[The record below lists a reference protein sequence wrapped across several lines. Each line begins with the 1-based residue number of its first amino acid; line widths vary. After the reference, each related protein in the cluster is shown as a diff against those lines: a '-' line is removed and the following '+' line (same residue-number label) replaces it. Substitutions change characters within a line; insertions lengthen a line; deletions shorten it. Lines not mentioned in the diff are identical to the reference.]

1 MDNKLNNKNKKI
13 LIFGIILGVVL
24 IAGGTYAFLTMA
36 LNVQNGNVNGKLECF
51 QINYNACNLWDVNGD
66 GVIDTNDADAIRQYF
81 AGGYDVEN
89 YILHDL
95 DGDGEITPRDQT
107 LFRRCLDNIENPGTW
122 NTEAAGD
129 LRGTLFP
136 STEITGGLFGS
147 LAMGVNSACNI
158 TGTGTI
164 YLHVGTESSVTLLR
178 KTDGHCENPTTLE
191 TLTSYTSSNE
201 CLTDGNKWVTDGS
214 ALKYA
219 VYDNAAGTGV
229 PLSVGYITG
238 GDIGEDISLY
248 TGFDVNSTNNRY
260 YMFIWLDGNLTN
272 EDYEDLPFSG
282 YIHAS
287 VVQK

>member
-51 QINYNACNLWDVNGD
+51 QIDYDACNLWDVNGD
-66 GVIDTNDADAIRQYF
+66 GVINEDDGNALGTCAITS
-81 AGGYDVEN
+81 GCVEGYI
-89 YILHDL
+89 YHDL
-95 DGDGEITPRDQT
+95 NGDGIINSLDAVMFTT
-107 LFRRCLDNIENPGTW
+107 CLKKLKNHF
-122 NTEAAGD
+122 D
-129 LRGTLFP
+129 LIGTLFP

-238 GDIGEDISLY
+238 GDIGEDIPLY

>member
-24 IAGGTYAFLTMA
+24 IAGGTYAFLTIA

-66 GVIDTNDADAIRQYF
+66 GVIDTNDSAALNDYF
-81 AGGYDVEN
+81 NGTVNEN
-89 YILHDL
+89 YIYRDL
-95 DGDGEITPRDQT
+95 NGDGAINNLDAT
-107 LFRRCLDNIENPGTW
+107 LFSDCLNGTQT
-122 NTEAAGD
+122 NNSVGD

-219 VYDNAAGTGV
+219 VYDNAVGTGV

>member
-66 GVIDTNDADAIRQYF
+66 GVIDENDVTAYQEYTI
-81 AGGYDVEN
+81 GIINEN
-89 YILHDL
+89 YVYYDYN
-95 DGDGEITPRDQT
+95 GDGIINNTDYLQ
-107 LFRRCLDNIENPGTW
+107 FNGCLMNRINI
-122 NTEAAGD
+122 GD

-238 GDIGEDISLY
+238 GDIGEDIPLY

>member
-66 GVIDTNDADAIRQYF
+66 GVINEDDAQALKDYVL
-81 AGGYDVEN
+81 GNGNEN
-89 YILHDL
+89 YIYRDL
-95 DGDGEITPRDQT
+95 NGDGIINNSDVGQ
-107 LFRRCLDNIENPGTW
+107 FRACVRNLVNK
-122 NTEAAGD
+122 GD
-129 LRGTLFP
+129 LTGTLFP
-136 STEITGGLFGS
+136 TTNITGGLFGS
-147 LAMGVNSACNI
+147 LAMGVNSVCNI

-219 VYDNAAGTGV
+219 VYDNAMGTGV

>member
-13 LIFGIILGVVL
+13 LIFGIILGAVL

-36 LNVQNGNVNGKLECF
+36 LNVQNGNINGKLECF

-66 GVIDTNDADAIRQYF
+66 GVIDTNDADAFQQCL
-81 AGGYDVEN
+81 ADAEN

-95 DGDGEITPRDQT
+95 NGDGTINGKDVTS
-107 LFRRCLDNIENPGTW
+107 FRRCLDNIENPGTW
-122 NTEAAGD
+122 NTEAAGN
-129 LRGTLFP
+129 LGGILFP

-147 LAMGVNSACNI
+147 LAMGVNSACNV

-201 CLTDGNKWVTDGS
+201 CLTDGNMWVTDGS

-229 PLSVGYITG
+229 PISVGYITG

>member
-66 GVIDTNDADAIRQYF
+66 GVIDTNDADAIRQSLLN
-81 AGGYDVEN
+81 GSDVGN

-95 DGDGEITPRDQT
+95 DGDGEITMKDSI
-107 LFRRCLDNIENPGTW
+107 LFSRCLINIENPGTW
-122 NTEAAGD
+122 NTEAAGN
-129 LRGTLFP
+129 LGGTLFP

>member
-24 IAGGTYAFLTMA
+24 IAGGTYAFLTIA

-66 GVIDTNDADAIRQYF
+66 GVIDTNDSAALNDYVV
-81 AGGYDVEN
+81 GTVNEN
-89 YILHDL
+89 YIYRDIN
-95 DGDGEITPRDQT
+95 GDGAINNLDVT
-107 LFRRCLDNIENPGTW
+107 LFSDCLNGTQT
-122 NTEAAGD
+122 NNNVGD

-219 VYDNAAGTGV
+219 VYDNAVGTGV

>member
-66 GVIDTNDADAIRQYF
+66 GVINDDDATALQDYF
-81 AGGYDVEN
+81 NGTVNEN
-89 YILHDL
+89 YIYRDL
-95 DGDGEITPRDQT
+95 NGDGEIDN
-107 LFRRCLDNIENPGTW
+107 LDVNKFFRCLNKVQNGGD
-122 NTEAAGD
+122 AGD
-129 LRGTLFP
+129 LTGTLFP

-191 TLTSYTSSNE
+191 ALTSYTSSNE

-219 VYDNAAGTGV
+219 VYDNAMGTGV

>member
-66 GVIDTNDADAIRQYF
+66 GVINEDDAQALKDYVL
-81 AGGYDVEN
+81 GNGNEN
-89 YILHDL
+89 YIYRDL
-95 DGDGEITPRDQT
+95 NGDGIINNTDVGQ
-107 LFRRCLDNIENPGTW
+107 FRACVRNLVNK
-122 NTEAAGD
+122 GD
-129 LRGTLFP
+129 LTGTLFP
-136 STEITGGLFGS
+136 TTNITGGLFGS

-158 TGTGTI
+158 TGIGTI

-238 GDIGEDISLY
+238 GDIGEDIPLY

>member
-66 GVIDTNDADAIRQYF
+66 GVIDENDVTAYQEYTI
-81 AGGYDVEN
+81 GIINEN
-89 YILHDL
+89 YVYYDYN
-95 DGDGEITPRDQT
+95 GDGIINNTDYLQ
-107 LFRRCLDNIENPGTW
+107 FNGCLMNRINI
-122 NTEAAGD
+122 GD

-219 VYDNAAGTGV
+219 VYDNAMGTGV

-238 GDIGEDISLY
+238 GDIGEDIPLY

>member
-24 IAGGTYAFLTMA
+24 IAGGTYAFLTMV

-66 GVIDTNDADAIRQYF
+66 GVINEDDAQALKDYVL
-81 AGGYDVEN
+81 GNGNEN
-89 YILHDL
+89 YIYRDIN
-95 DGDGEITPRDQT
+95 GDGIINNTDVGQ
-107 LFRRCLDNIENPGTW
+107 FRACVRNLVNK
-122 NTEAAGD
+122 GD
-129 LRGTLFP
+129 LTGTLFP
-136 STEITGGLFGS
+136 TTNITGGLFGS

-219 VYDNAAGTGV
+219 VYDNATGTGV

>member
-66 GVIDTNDADAIRQYF
+66 GVINEDDAQALKDYVL
-81 AGGYDVEN
+81 GNGNEN
-89 YILHDL
+89 YIYRDL
-95 DGDGEITPRDQT
+95 NGDGIINNTDVGQ
-107 LFRRCLDNIENPGTW
+107 FRACVRNLVNK
-122 NTEAAGD
+122 GD
-129 LRGTLFP
+129 LTGTLFP
-136 STEITGGLFGS
+136 TTNITGGLFGS

-238 GDIGEDISLY
+238 GDIGEDIPLY

>member
-24 IAGGTYAFLTMA
+24 IAGGTYAFLTMV

-66 GVIDTNDADAIRQYF
+66 GVINEDDAQALKDYVL
-81 AGGYDVEN
+81 GNGNEN
-89 YILHDL
+89 YIYRDIN
-95 DGDGEITPRDQT
+95 GDGIINNTDVGQ
-107 LFRRCLDNIENPGTW
+107 FRACVRNLVNK
-122 NTEAAGD
+122 GD
-129 LRGTLFP
+129 LTGTLFP
-136 STEITGGLFGS
+136 TTNITGGLFGS

-238 GDIGEDISLY
+238 GDIGEDIPLY

>member
-66 GVIDTNDADAIRQYF
+66 GVIDTNDATALNDYVV
-81 AGGYDVEN
+81 GTVNEN
-89 YILHDL
+89 YIYRDVN
-95 DGDGEITPRDQT
+95 GDGAINGKDIAF
-107 LFRRCLDNIENPGTW
+107 FRRCLA
-122 NTEAAGD
+122 NTETAGN
-129 LRGTLFP
+129 LGGTLFP

-219 VYDNAAGTGV
+219 VYDNAMGTGV

>member
-66 GVIDTNDADAIRQYF
+66 GVIDTNDSAALNDYF
-81 AGGYDVEN
+81 NGTVNEN
-89 YILHDL
+89 YIYRDL
-95 DGDGEITPRDQT
+95 NGDGAINNLDAT
-107 LFRRCLDNIENPGTW
+107 LFSDCLNGTQT
-122 NTEAAGD
+122 NNSVGD

-178 KTDGHCENPTTLE
+178 KTDGHCENSTTLE

-219 VYDNAAGTGV
+219 VYDNAMGTGV

-260 YMFIWLDGNLTN
+260 YMFIWLDGNFTN
-272 EDYEDLPFSG
+272 EHYEDLPFSG

>member
-66 GVIDTNDADAIRQYF
+66 GVIDTNDSAALNDYF
-81 AGGYDVEN
+81 NGTVNEN
-89 YILHDL
+89 YIYRDL
-95 DGDGEITPRDQT
+95 NGDGAINNLDAT
-107 LFRRCLDNIENPGTW
+107 LFSDCLNGTQT
-122 NTEAAGD
+122 NNSVGD

>member
-66 GVIDTNDADAIRQYF
+66 GVIDTNDSAALNDYF
-81 AGGYDVEN
+81 NGTVNEN
-89 YILHDL
+89 YIYRDL
-95 DGDGEITPRDQT
+95 NGDGAINNLDAT
-107 LFRRCLDNIENPGTW
+107 LFSDCLNGTQT
-122 NTEAAGD
+122 NNSVGD

-219 VYDNAAGTGV
+219 VYDNAMGTGI

>member
-24 IAGGTYAFLTMA
+24 IAGGTYAFLTIA

-66 GVIDTNDADAIRQYF
+66 GVIDTNDSAALNDYF
-81 AGGYDVEN
+81 NGTVNEN
-89 YILHDL
+89 YIYRDL
-95 DGDGEITPRDQT
+95 NGDGAINNLDAT
-107 LFRRCLDNIENPGTW
+107 LFSDCLNGTQT
-122 NTEAAGD
+122 NNSVGD

-201 CLTDGNKWVTDGS
+201 CLADGNKWVTDGS

-219 VYDNAAGTGV
+219 VYDNAMGTGV

>member
-66 GVIDTNDADAIRQYF
+66 GVIDTNDSAALNDYF
-81 AGGYDVEN
+81 NGTVNEN
-89 YILHDL
+89 YIYRDIN
-95 DGDGEITPRDQT
+95 GDGAINNLDAT
-107 LFRRCLDNIENPGTW
+107 LFSDCLNGTQT
-122 NTEAAGD
+122 NNSVGD

-219 VYDNAAGTGV
+219 VYDNAMGTGV

>member
-24 IAGGTYAFLTMA
+24 IAGGTYAFLTIA

-66 GVIDTNDADAIRQYF
+66 GVIDTNDSAALNDYVV
-81 AGGYDVEN
+81 GTVNEN
-89 YILHDL
+89 YIYRDIN
-95 DGDGEITPRDQT
+95 GDGAINNLDVT
-107 LFRRCLDNIENPGTW
+107 LFSDCLNGTQT
-122 NTEAAGD
+122 NNNVGD

-219 VYDNAAGTGV
+219 VYDNAVGTGV

-248 TGFDVNSTNNRY
+248 KGFDVNSTNNRY

>member
-24 IAGGTYAFLTMA
+24 IAGGTYAFLTIA

-66 GVIDTNDADAIRQYF
+66 GVIDTNDSAALNDYF
-81 AGGYDVEN
+81 NGTVNEN
-89 YILHDL
+89 YIYRDIN
-95 DGDGEITPRDQT
+95 GDGAINNLDVT
-107 LFRRCLDNIENPGTW
+107 LFSDCLNGTQT
-122 NTEAAGD
+122 NNSVGD

-219 VYDNAAGTGV
+219 VYDNAMGTGV

>member
-24 IAGGTYAFLTMA
+24 IAGGTYAFLTMV

-66 GVIDTNDADAIRQYF
+66 GVINEDDAQALKDYVL
-81 AGGYDVEN
+81 GNGNEN
-89 YILHDL
+89 YIYRDL
-95 DGDGEITPRDQT
+95 NGDGIINNTDVGQ
-107 LFRRCLDNIENPGTW
+107 FRACVRNLVNK
-122 NTEAAGD
+122 GD
-129 LRGTLFP
+129 LTGTLFP
-136 STEITGGLFGS
+136 TTNITGGLFGS

-219 VYDNAAGTGV
+219 VYDNAMGTGV
-229 PLSVGYITG
+229 PLSAGYITG
-238 GDIGEDISLY
+238 GDIGEDIPLY

>member
-66 GVIDTNDADAIRQYF
+66 GVIDTNDSAALNDYF
-81 AGGYDVEN
+81 NGTVNEN
-89 YILHDL
+89 YIYRDL
-95 DGDGEITPRDQT
+95 NGDGAINNLDAT
-107 LFRRCLDNIENPGTW
+107 LFSDCLNGTQT
-122 NTEAAGD
+122 NNSVGD

-178 KTDGHCENPTTLE
+178 KTDGHCENSTTLE

-219 VYDNAAGTGV
+219 VYDNAMGTGV

>member
-66 GVIDTNDADAIRQYF
+66 GVIDTNDSAALNDYF
-81 AGGYDVEN
+81 NGTVNEN
-89 YILHDL
+89 YIYRDL
-95 DGDGEITPRDQT
+95 NGDGAINNLDAT
-107 LFRRCLDNIENPGTW
+107 LFSDCLNGTQT
-122 NTEAAGD
+122 NNSVGD

-178 KTDGHCENPTTLE
+178 KTDGHCESPTTLE

-219 VYDNAAGTGV
+219 VYDNAMGTGV

>member
-66 GVIDTNDADAIRQYF
+66 GVIDTNDSAALNDYF
-81 AGGYDVEN
+81 NGTVNEN
-89 YILHDL
+89 YIYRDL
-95 DGDGEITPRDQT
+95 NGDGAINNLDAT
-107 LFRRCLDNIENPGTW
+107 LFSDCLNGTQT
-122 NTEAAGD
+122 NNSVGD

-136 STEITGGLFGS
+136 SIEITGGLFGS

-158 TGTGTI
+158 TGIGTI

-219 VYDNAAGTGV
+219 VYDNAMGTGV

>member
-66 GVIDTNDADAIRQYF
+66 GVINEDDAQALKDYVL
-81 AGGYDVEN
+81 GNGNEN
-89 YILHDL
+89 YIYRDL
-95 DGDGEITPRDQT
+95 NGDGIINNTDVGQ
-107 LFRRCLDNIENPGTW
+107 FRACVRNLVNK
-122 NTEAAGD
+122 GD
-129 LRGTLFP
+129 LTGTLFP
-136 STEITGGLFGS
+136 TTNITGGLFGS

-158 TGTGTI
+158 TGIGTI

-219 VYDNAAGTGV
+219 VYDNAMGTGV

>member
-66 GVIDTNDADAIRQYF
+66 GVIDTNDSAALNDYF
-81 AGGYDVEN
+81 NGTVNEN
-89 YILHDL
+89 YIYRDIN
-95 DGDGEITPRDQT
+95 GDGAINNLDAT
-107 LFRRCLDNIENPGTW
+107 LFSDCLNGTQT
-122 NTEAAGD
+122 NNSVGD

-191 TLTSYTSSNE
+191 ALTSYTSSNE

-219 VYDNAAGTGV
+219 VYDNAMGTGV

>member
-13 LIFGIILGVVL
+13 LIFGIILGAIL

-36 LNVQNGNVNGKLECF
+36 LEVQNGNVNGKLECF
-51 QINYNACNLWDVNGD
+51 QIDYNACNLWDVNQD
-66 GVIDTNDADAIRQYF
+66 GVIDTNDGTALNDYAN
-81 AGGYDVEN
+81 GTVNEN
-89 YILHDL
+89 YIYRDL
-95 DGDGEITPRDQT
+95 NGDGEIDISDANMF
-107 LFRRCLDNIENPGTW
+107 LRCVNNKLNQ
-122 NTEAAGD
+122 GD
-129 LRGTLFP
+129 LTGTLFP

-147 LAMGVNSACNI
+147 LAMGVNSACSI
-158 TGTGTI
+158 TGSGTI

-178 KTDGHCENPTTLE
+178 RTDGHCENPTTLE
-191 TLTSYTSSNE
+191 TLPSYTSSSD
-201 CLTDGNKWVTDGS
+201 CLTDGNKWVSDGS

-229 PLSVGYITG
+229 PLSAGYITG
-238 GDIGEDISLY
+238 GDIGEDIPLY
-248 TGFDVNSTNNRY
+248 TGFDVSSTSTRY

>member
-66 GVIDTNDADAIRQYF
+66 GVIDTNDSAALNDYF
-81 AGGYDVEN
+81 NGTVNEN
-89 YILHDL
+89 YIYRDL
-95 DGDGEITPRDQT
+95 NGDGAINNLDAT
-107 LFRRCLDNIENPGTW
+107 LFSDCLNGTQT
-122 NTEAAGD
+122 NNSVGD

-219 VYDNAAGTGV
+219 VYDNAMGTGV

>member
-66 GVIDTNDADAIRQYF
+66 GVIDENDVTAYQEYTVGIIN
-81 AGGYDVEN
+81 EN
-89 YILHDL
+89 YVYYDYN
-95 DGDGEITPRDQT
+95 GDGIINNTDYLQ
-107 LFRRCLDNIENPGTW
+107 FNGCLMNRINI
-122 NTEAAGD
+122 GD

-178 KTDGHCENPTTLE
+178 KTDGHCENSTTLE

-219 VYDNAAGTGV
+219 VYDNAMGTGV

>member
-66 GVIDTNDADAIRQYF
+66 GVIDTNDSAALNDYF
-81 AGGYDVEN
+81 NGTVNEN
-89 YILHDL
+89 YIYRDL
-95 DGDGEITPRDQT
+95 NGDGAINNLDAT
-107 LFRRCLDNIENPGTW
+107 LFSDCLNGTQT
-122 NTEAAGD
+122 NNSVGD

-219 VYDNAAGTGV
+219 VYDNAVGTGV

>member
-13 LIFGIILGVVL
+13 LIFGIILGAIL

-51 QINYNACNLWDVNGD
+51 QIDYNACNLWDVNGD
-66 GVIDTNDADAIRQYF
+66 GVINDDDDTAFHEYVLGTIN
-81 AGGYDVEN
+81 EN
-89 YILHDL
+89 YTFHDMN
-95 DGDGEITPRDQT
+95 GDGKVDTKDRGQ
-107 LFRRCLDNIENPGTW
+107 FRACLLNKLNK
-122 NTEAAGD
+122 GD
-129 LRGTLFP
+129 LGGTLFP

-219 VYDNAAGTGV
+219 VYDNATGTGV

>member
-66 GVIDTNDADAIRQYF
+66 GVIDTNDSAALNDYF
-81 AGGYDVEN
+81 NGTVNEN
-89 YILHDL
+89 YIYRDL
-95 DGDGEITPRDQT
+95 NGDGAINNLDAT
-107 LFRRCLDNIENPGTW
+107 LFSDCLNGTQT
-122 NTEAAGD
+122 NNSVGD
-129 LRGTLFP
+129 LRGILFP

-219 VYDNAAGTGV
+219 VYDNAMGTGV

>member
-24 IAGGTYAFLTMA
+24 IAGGTYAFLTIA

-66 GVIDTNDADAIRQYF
+66 GVIDTNDSAALNDYVV
-81 AGGYDVEN
+81 GTVNEN
-89 YILHDL
+89 YIYRDIN
-95 DGDGEITPRDQT
+95 GDGAINNLDVT
-107 LFRRCLDNIENPGTW
+107 LFSDCLNGTQT
-122 NTEAAGD
+122 NNNVGD
-129 LRGTLFP
+129 LKGTLFP

-219 VYDNAAGTGV
+219 VYDNAMGTGV

>member
-66 GVIDTNDADAIRQYF
+66 GVIDENDVTAYQEYTVGIIN
-81 AGGYDVEN
+81 EN
-89 YILHDL
+89 YVYYDYN
-95 DGDGEITPRDQT
+95 GDGIINNTDYLQ
-107 LFRRCLDNIENPGTW
+107 FNGCLMNRINI
-122 NTEAAGD
+122 GD

-238 GDIGEDISLY
+238 GDIGEDIPLY

>member
-24 IAGGTYAFLTMA
+24 IAGGTYAFLTIA

-66 GVIDTNDADAIRQYF
+66 GVIDTNDSAALNDYVV
-81 AGGYDVEN
+81 GTVNEN
-89 YILHDL
+89 YIYRDIN
-95 DGDGEITPRDQT
+95 GDGAINNLDVT
-107 LFRRCLDNIENPGTW
+107 LFSDCLNGTQT
-122 NTEAAGD
+122 NNNVGD

-158 TGTGTI
+158 MGTGTI

-219 VYDNAAGTGV
+219 VYDNAVGTGV

>member
-36 LNVQNGNVNGKLECF
+36 LNVQNGNVNGRLECF

-66 GVIDTNDADAIRQYF
+66 GVINEDDAQALKDYVL
-81 AGGYDVEN
+81 GNGNEN
-89 YILHDL
+89 YIYRDL
-95 DGDGEITPRDQT
+95 NGDGIINNTDVGQ
-107 LFRRCLDNIENPGTW
+107 FRACVRNLVNK
-122 NTEAAGD
+122 GD
-129 LRGTLFP
+129 LTGTLFP
-136 STEITGGLFGS
+136 TTNITGGLFGS

-219 VYDNAAGTGV
+219 VYDNAMGTGV

>member
-24 IAGGTYAFLTMA
+24 IAGGTYAFLTMV

-66 GVIDTNDADAIRQYF
+66 GVINEDDAQALKDYVL
-81 AGGYDVEN
+81 GNGNEN
-89 YILHDL
+89 YIYRDL
-95 DGDGEITPRDQT
+95 NGDGIINNTDVGQ
-107 LFRRCLDNIENPGTW
+107 FRACVRNLVNK
-122 NTEAAGD
+122 GD
-129 LRGTLFP
+129 LTGTLFP
-136 STEITGGLFGS
+136 TTNITGGLFGS

-219 VYDNAAGTGV
+219 VYDNAMGTGV

>member
-24 IAGGTYAFLTMA
+24 IAGGTYAFLTLA

-66 GVIDTNDADAIRQYF
+66 GVIDTNDSAALNDYVV
-81 AGGYDVEN
+81 GTVNEN
-89 YILHDL
+89 YIYRDIN
-95 DGDGEITPRDQT
+95 GDGAINNLDVT
-107 LFRRCLDNIENPGTW
+107 LFSDCLNGTQT
-122 NTEAAGD
+122 NNNVGD

-219 VYDNAAGTGV
+219 VYDNAMGTGV

>member
-13 LIFGIILGVVL
+13 LIFEIILGVVL

-66 GVIDTNDADAIRQYF
+66 GVIDTNDSAALNDYF
-81 AGGYDVEN
+81 NGTVNEN
-89 YILHDL
+89 YIYRDL
-95 DGDGEITPRDQT
+95 NGDGAINNLDAT
-107 LFRRCLDNIENPGTW
+107 LFSDCLNGTQT
-122 NTEAAGD
+122 NNSVGD

-191 TLTSYTSSNE
+191 ALTSYTSSNE

-219 VYDNAAGTGV
+219 VYDNAMGTGV